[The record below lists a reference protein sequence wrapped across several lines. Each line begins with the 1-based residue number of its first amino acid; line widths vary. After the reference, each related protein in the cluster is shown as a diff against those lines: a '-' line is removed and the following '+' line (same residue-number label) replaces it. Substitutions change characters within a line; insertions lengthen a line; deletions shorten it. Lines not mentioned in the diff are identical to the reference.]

1 MVDAVIFDIGET
13 LVDETRAWGDW
24 ADWLGVPRLSLF
36 GALGGVIARGGH
48 HHDVFPLVRPGFDYE
63 TERRAREKAGCRPE
77 VVMEDFYPDAI
88 PCLQRLAASGYVLG
102 IAGNQPAATE
112 GVIHKLG
119 LPLKVAAS
127 SERWGVNKPDPA
139 FFARITE
146 ELELP
151 ASAIA
156 YVGDRIDNDVR
167 PAAAAGMVSI
177 FIRRGPWAFVQSAG
191 HVPTEAYAT
200 VDSLN
205 ELPRILDSL
214 SHRADSIRS

>member
-1 MVDAVIFDIGET
+1 MVEAVVFDLGET
-13 LVDETRAWGDW
+13 LVDETEAWGDW
-24 ADWLGVPRLSLF
+24 ADWLGVPRLTLF
-36 GALGGVIARGGH
+36 GALGGVIAWGGH
-48 HHDVFPLVRPGFDYE
+48 HHDVFRLVRPGFDYE
-63 TERRAREKAGCRPE
+63 TERRAREEAGRRPG

-88 PCLQRLAASGYVLG
+88 PCLQKLANSGHVLG

-112 GVIHKLG
+112 RVLHELG

-146 ELELP
+146 ELALP
-151 ASAIA
+151 ASEIA

-167 PAAAAGMVSI
+167 PAAAAGMFSI
-177 FIRRGPWAFVQSAG
+177 FIFRGPWAFVQSNGQLPA
-191 HVPTEAYAT
+191 EASAT

-205 ELPRILDSL
+205 ELPRILDRL
-214 SHRADSIRS
+214 RDRAD